1 MEIFILAIALLV
13 GFTFFLCYFLSLT
26 PERVR
31 VGRVMVILAAG
42 VFTELVGL
50 FVLLPALATP
60 GGSGSRQMVTVVVVI
75 AIILALVAFGLLWE
89 RFAGPRA
96 SGTRGTDLETAG

>member
-13 GFTFFLCYFLSLT
+13 GFTFLLCYFLSLT

-31 VGRVMVILAAG
+31 VGRVMSILAAG
-42 VFTELVGL
+42 VLTELVGL

-60 GGSGSRQMVTVVVVI
+60 DGRGPRRLVTVAVVI
-75 AIILALVAFGLLWE
+75 TIVLALVAFGLLWE
-89 RFAGPRA
+89 RLAGPRA
-96 SGTRGTDLETAG
+96 SGARRTDLDAAG